1 MHLISNK
8 ALRDFSARHPES
20 NNPLQAWRRIIE
32 RSSPRSFADLKQLW
46 NSTDKAGSFYVF
58 NIGGNK
64 YRVITAV
71 HFDRQMLYVRHVF
84 THREYDDWR
93 P

>member
-8 ALRDFSARHPES
+8 ALRDFSTRHPES

-32 RSSPRSFADLKQLW
+32 RASPRSFADLKQLW

-58 NIGGNK
+58 NVGGNK
-64 YRVITAV
+64 YRVIAAV

-84 THREYDDWR
+84 THPEYDVWR

>member
-20 NNPLQAWRRIIE
+20 HNPLQAWRRIIE

>member
-20 NNPLQAWRRIIE
+20 NNPLQAWRKIIE
-32 RSSPRSFADLKQLW
+32 RSTPRSFADLKQLW

-58 NIGGNK
+58 NVGGNK
-64 YRVITAV
+64 YRVIAAV

-84 THREYDDWR
+84 THPEYDDWR